1 MATKSTEKKTSLEP
15 SEVFCAVGLLIP
27 TSQMRALVKDQTGT
41 ELLRWASTD
50 GLAIAKKGIKVVFG
64 GGNVGLMKIIS
75 DTALDNGV
83 EVLGISLKSLH
94 ALELAN
100 PRLNEIVVT
109 DTLLDRKDEFMSRSD
124 AFIVL
129 PGGVGSLD
137 ELAEIMASNQLG
149 IINKPVGILNTEG
162 YYDHLLKWFDKAV
175 EEGFISSAN
184 LKELLVSDNP
194 EELVDLVVNHERPS
208 DDNWTKRL
216 GL

>member
-1 MATKSTEKKTSLEP
+1 MKNISIFCGAHEGKNPEYAKAAKSVAE
-15 SEVFCAVGLLIP
+15 
-27 TSQMRALVKDQTGT
+27 
-41 ELLRWASTD
+41 
-50 GLAIAKKGIKVVFG
+50 AIAKKGINVVFG

-83 EVLGISLKSLH
+83 DVLGG
-94 ALELAN
+94 
-100 PRLNEIVVT
+100 
-109 DTLLDRKDEFMSRSD
+109 

-162 YYDHLLKWFDKAV
+162 YYDHLLSWFKKAV

-184 LKELLVSDNP
+184 LNELLVSDSPNQ
-194 EELVDLVVNHERPS
+194 LVEMVVNHQRPS
-208 DDNWTKRL
+208 DDDWTKRL

>member
-1 MATKSTEKKTSLEP
+1 MKNISI
-15 SEVFCAVGLLIP
+15 FCGAHKGRNPEYAKAAESI
-27 TSQMRALVKDQTGT
+27 AK
-41 ELLRWASTD
+41 
-50 GLAIAKKGIKVVFG
+50 AIAKKGINIVFG

-94 ALELAN
+94 ALELVN
-100 PRLNEIVVT
+100 PRVDEIVVS

-162 YYDHLLKWFDKAV
+162 YYDHLLNWFNKAV
-175 EEGFISSAN
+175 DEGFISSKN
-184 LKELLVSDNP
+184 LNELLVADSPD
-194 EELVDLVVNHERPS
+194 ELIDMITNHKKPS
-208 DDNWTKRL
+208 DENWTERL

>member
-1 MATKSTEKKTSLEP
+1 MKNISIFCGAHEGKNPKYAQSAKII
-15 SEVFCAVGLLIP
+15 SE
-27 TSQMRALVKDQTGT
+27 T
-41 ELLRWASTD
+41 
-50 GLAIAKKGIKVVFG
+50 IAKKGINVVFG

-184 LKELLVSDNP
+184 LKELLISDNP

-208 DDNWTKRL
+208 DNNWTKRL

>member
-1 MATKSTEKKTSLEP
+1 MKNISIFCGAHEGNNPKYAEEAKKVAES
-15 SEVFCAVGLLIP
+15 
-27 TSQMRALVKDQTGT
+27 
-41 ELLRWASTD
+41 
-50 GLAIAKKGIKVVFG
+50 IAKKGINVVFG

-75 DTALDNGV
+75 DTALDNDV

-100 PRLNEIVVT
+100 PRLKEIVVT

-124 AFIVL
+124 AFVVL

-162 YYDHLLKWFDKAV
+162 YYDHLLSWFNKAV
-175 EEGFISSAN
+175 EEGFISPAN
-184 LKELLVSDNP
+184 LKELLVSDSP
-194 EELVDLVVNHERPS
+194 QELVEMVVNHTRPS
-208 DDNWTKRL
+208 DDDWTNRL

>member
-1 MATKSTEKKTSLEP
+1 MKNISIFCGAHEGKNPKYAQSAKII
-15 SEVFCAVGLLIP
+15 SE
-27 TSQMRALVKDQTGT
+27 
-41 ELLRWASTD
+41 
-50 GLAIAKKGIKVVFG
+50 AIAKKGINVIFG

-184 LKELLVSDNP
+184 LKELLVYDNP

>member
-1 MATKSTEKKTSLEP
+1 M
-15 SEVFCAVGLLIP
+15 
-27 TSQMRALVKDQTGT
+27 
-41 ELLRWASTD
+41 
-50 GLAIAKKGIKVVFG
+50 KV
-64 GGNVGLMKIIS
+64 IS

-100 PRLNEIVVT
+100 PRLNNIVVSE
-109 DTLLDRKDEFMSRSD
+109 TLLNRKDEFMSRSD

-162 YYDHLLKWFDKAV
+162 YYDHLLEWFNKAV
-175 EEGFISSAN
+175 NEGFISSEN
-184 LKELLVSDNP
+184 LKELLVSDSP
-194 EELVDLVVNHERPS
+194 EELVELITTHKNP
-208 DDNWTKRL
+208 DDSWTERL

>member
-1 MATKSTEKKTSLEP
+1 MKNISIFCGAHEGKNPKYAQSAKII
-15 SEVFCAVGLLIP
+15 SE
-27 TSQMRALVKDQTGT
+27 
-41 ELLRWASTD
+41 
-50 GLAIAKKGIKVVFG
+50 AIAKKGINVIFG

-194 EELVDLVVNHERPS
+194 EELVDLVVNHDRPS

>member
-1 MATKSTEKKTSLEP
+1 MNHISIFCGAHEGKNPKYAEAARSV
-15 SEVFCAVGLLIP
+15 SEC
-27 TSQMRALVKDQTGT
+27 
-41 ELLRWASTD
+41 
-50 GLAIAKKGIKVVFG
+50 IAKQGINVVFG

-100 PRLNEIVVT
+100 PRLKEIVVA

-162 YYDHLLKWFDKAV
+162 YYDHLLEWFNNAV
-175 EEGFISSAN
+175 KEGFISSSN
-184 LKELLVSDNP
+184 LNELLVSDSP
-194 EELVDLVVNHERPS
+194 EELVEMVVNHKRPS
-208 DDNWTKRL
+208 DDNWTERL

>member
-1 MATKSTEKKTSLEP
+1 MKNISI
-15 SEVFCAVGLLIP
+15 FCGAHEGNNPKYAQSAKIIAE
-27 TSQMRALVKDQTGT
+27 T
-41 ELLRWASTD
+41 
-50 GLAIAKKGIKVVFG
+50 IAKKGINVVFG

-124 AFIVL
+124 AFVVL

-175 EEGFISSAN
+175 DEGFISSAN
-184 LKELLVSDNP
+184 LQELLVSEDP
-194 EELVDLVVNHERPS
+194 QELVELIVDHKRPS
-208 DDNWTKRL
+208 DDNWTERL
-216 GL
+216 DL

>member
-1 MATKSTEKKTSLEP
+1 MKNISIFCGAHEGKNPKYAQSAKII
-15 SEVFCAVGLLIP
+15 SE
-27 TSQMRALVKDQTGT
+27 
-41 ELLRWASTD
+41 
-50 GLAIAKKGIKVVFG
+50 AIAKKGINVVFG

-184 LKELLVSDNP
+184 LKELLISDNP

-208 DDNWTKRL
+208 DNNWTKRL

>member
-1 MATKSTEKKTSLEP
+1 MKNISIFCGAHEGKNPKYAQSAKII
-15 SEVFCAVGLLIP
+15 SE
-27 TSQMRALVKDQTGT
+27 
-41 ELLRWASTD
+41 
-50 GLAIAKKGIKVVFG
+50 AIAKKGINVVFG

-194 EELVDLVVNHERPS
+194 EELVKLVVNHKRPS

>member
-1 MATKSTEKKTSLEP
+1 MKNISIFCGAHEGKNPKYAQSAKII
-15 SEVFCAVGLLIP
+15 SE
-27 TSQMRALVKDQTGT
+27 
-41 ELLRWASTD
+41 
-50 GLAIAKKGIKVVFG
+50 AIAKKGINVIFG

-208 DDNWTKRL
+208 DDNWTERL

>member
-1 MATKSTEKKTSLEP
+1 MKNISIFCGAHEGNNPKYAEEAKKVAES
-15 SEVFCAVGLLIP
+15 
-27 TSQMRALVKDQTGT
+27 
-41 ELLRWASTD
+41 
-50 GLAIAKKGIKVVFG
+50 IAKKGINVVFG

-100 PRLNEIVVT
+100 PRLKEIVVS

-124 AFIVL
+124 AFVVL

-162 YYDHLLKWFDKAV
+162 YYDHLLSWFNKAV
-175 EEGFISSAN
+175 EEGFISPAN
-184 LKELLVSDNP
+184 LKELLVSDSP
-194 EELVDLVVNHERPS
+194 EGLVDMVVSHTRPS
-208 DDNWTKRL
+208 DDDWTNRL

>member
-1 MATKSTEKKTSLEP
+1 MNNISI
-15 SEVFCAVGLLIP
+15 FCGAHEGKNP
-27 TSQMRALVKDQTGT
+27 AYAKAAKLVA
-41 ELLRWASTD
+41 EY
-50 GLAIAKKGIKVVFG
+50 IAKKGINVVFG

-83 EVLGISLKSLH
+83 KVLGISLKSLH

-100 PRLNEIVVT
+100 PRLNEIVVSE
-109 DTLLDRKDEFMSRSD
+109 TLLDRKDKFMSRSD

-162 YYDHLLKWFDKAV
+162 YYDDLLKWFSKAV
-175 EEGFISSAN
+175 DEGFISSEN
-184 LKELLVSDNP
+184 LKELLVSNSP
-194 EELVDLVVNHERPS
+194 EELVEMITSHQRPS
-208 DDNWTKRL
+208 DDNWTERL

>member
-1 MATKSTEKKTSLEP
+1 MNNISI
-15 SEVFCAVGLLIP
+15 FCGAHEGKNP
-27 TSQMRALVKDQTGT
+27 EYAKAAKLVA
-41 ELLRWASTD
+41 EL
-50 GLAIAKKGIKVVFG
+50 IAKKGINVVFG

-83 EVLGISLKSLH
+83 KVLGISLKSLH

-100 PRLNEIVVT
+100 PRLNQIVVSE
-109 DTLLDRKDEFMSRSD
+109 TLLDRKDEFMSRSD

-162 YYDHLLKWFDKAV
+162 YYDDLLKWFSKAV
-175 EEGFISSAN
+175 DEGFISSEN
-184 LKELLVSDNP
+184 LKELLVSNSP
-194 EELVDLVVNHERPS
+194 EELVEMITSHQRPS
-208 DDNWTKRL
+208 DDNWTERL

>member
-1 MATKSTEKKTSLEP
+1 MKNISIFCGAHEGNNPKYVEEAKKVAES
-15 SEVFCAVGLLIP
+15 
-27 TSQMRALVKDQTGT
+27 
-41 ELLRWASTD
+41 
-50 GLAIAKKGIKVVFG
+50 IAKKGINVVFG

-100 PRLNEIVVT
+100 PRLKEIVVA

-162 YYDHLLKWFDKAV
+162 YYDHLLSWFNKAV
-175 EEGFISSAN
+175 DEGFISPAN
-184 LKELLVSDNP
+184 LKELLVSDSP
-194 EELVDLVVNHERPS
+194 QELVEMVVNHTRPS
-208 DDNWTKRL
+208 DDDWTNRL

>member
-1 MATKSTEKKTSLEP
+1 MKNISIFCGAHEGKNPKYAQSAKII
-15 SEVFCAVGLLIP
+15 SE
-27 TSQMRALVKDQTGT
+27 
-41 ELLRWASTD
+41 
-50 GLAIAKKGIKVVFG
+50 AIAKKGINVVFG

-94 ALELAN
+94 ALELAT

>member
-1 MATKSTEKKTSLEP
+1 MKNISIFCGAHEGNNPKYGEEAKKVAES
-15 SEVFCAVGLLIP
+15 
-27 TSQMRALVKDQTGT
+27 
-41 ELLRWASTD
+41 
-50 GLAIAKKGIKVVFG
+50 IAKKGINVVFG

-83 EVLGISLKSLH
+83 EVLGISLKSLY

-100 PRLNEIVVT
+100 PRLKEIVVT

-162 YYDHLLKWFDKAV
+162 YYDHLLSWFNKAV
-175 EEGFISSAN
+175 EEGFISPAN
-184 LKELLVSDNP
+184 LKELLVSDSP
-194 EELVDLVVNHERPS
+194 QELVEMVVNHTRPS
-208 DDNWTKRL
+208 DDDWTNRL

>member
-1 MATKSTEKKTSLEP
+1 MNNISI
-15 SEVFCAVGLLIP
+15 FCGAHEGKNP
-27 TSQMRALVKDQTGT
+27 EYAKAAKLVA
-41 ELLRWASTD
+41 EL
-50 GLAIAKKGIKVVFG
+50 IAKKGINVVFG

-100 PRLNEIVVT
+100 PRLNEIVVSE
-109 DTLLDRKDEFMSRSD
+109 TLLDRKDKFMSRSD

-162 YYDHLLKWFDKAV
+162 YYDDLLKWFSKAV
-175 EEGFISSAN
+175 DEGFISSEN
-184 LKELLVSDNP
+184 LKELLVSDSP
-194 EELVDLVVNHERPS
+194 EKLVEMITSHQRPS
-208 DDNWTKRL
+208 DENWTERL